1 MKKLCIFIEHKDGVP
16 TSNSQKILYM
26 AQMLKKQYGYRI
38 IAIVMEQNSESFI
51 EYLKTIEVD
60 EIYFVTLNEKNKLLF
75 LKEEID
81 NLVCFLKEI
90 NPEVAWATNS
100 SCYRILFPK
109 VAYSLHTG
117 LCAACSDFKYDE
129 DSGRINMVRTV
140 FSNNAYAQISVHRS
154 RPVMATILDEKGTY
168 NLERNLTFPEI
179 HDITDRILLIRDN
192 QAIKIMKELESIN
205 LDKSQIVIGLG
216 NGIHDK
222 SDMDLFEKLSRLLN
236 HAAIGGTRELINRQ
250 ILPQNCQIGSTGTQ
264 IFADIYIG
272 FGISGSPQ
280 HMQGIEHVKKIIA
293 VNNDPYASIFQHA
306 DYGIVG
312 DMYEVANYMIN
323 YLGGKDT

>member
-1 MKKLCIFIEHKDGVP
+1 MNKVCIFIDQKDGVP
-16 TSNSQKILYM
+16 TSNSQKVLYM
-26 AQMLKKQYGYRI
+26 AQALKRQYGHKI
-38 IAIVMEQNSESFI
+38 IAIIMEQKCESFI

-60 EIYFVTLNEKNKLLF
+60 QIYYVTLINKNKLLF
-75 LKEEID
+75 LKNEID

-90 NPEVAWATNS
+90 NPDVVWATNG

-109 VAYSLHTG
+109 IAYSLHTG
-117 LCAACSDFKYDE
+117 LCAACSDFKHDE
-129 DSGRINMVRTV
+129 NSGRINMVRSV

-168 NLERNLTFPEI
+168 NLERNLTYPDI
-179 HDITDRILLIRDN
+179 HDITERILLIQDN
-192 QAIKIMKELESIN
+192 QAITTMKELESIC
-205 LDKSQIVIGLG
+205 LDKAQIVIGLG

-222 SDMDLFEKLSRLLN
+222 SDIDLFEKLSKLLN
-236 HAAIGGTRELINRQ
+236 HSAIGGTRELINRQ

-280 HMQGIEHVKKIIA
+280 HIQGIEHVKKIIA

-306 DYGIVG
+306 DYGVVG
-312 DMYEVANYMIN
+312 DMYEVAKYMIN